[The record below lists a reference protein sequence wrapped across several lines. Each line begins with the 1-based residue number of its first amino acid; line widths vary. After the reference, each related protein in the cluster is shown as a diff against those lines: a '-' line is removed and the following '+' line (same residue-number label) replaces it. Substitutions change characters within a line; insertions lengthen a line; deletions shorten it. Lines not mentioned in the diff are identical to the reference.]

1 MKLPWWAGLAR
12 LFDPGLINT
21 LPAPGSAEF
30 NGAVMNPGGL
40 ANLLTQ
46 LAQNGGQI
54 LLPTNYQTLANAAGQ
69 TWNQASV
76 PGGIAGTV
84 LLRSGA
90 AGVSDTTDTAQNIC
104 SAMSPLLVPNLG
116 QPLVQVG
123 QSGLF
128 IVANTNT
135 GTLTVVAGTNVTLA
149 GTTTI
154 VTVGTRLYQVKV
166 TNVAQPNIQ
175 TLNGLTAIVP
185 ANAAASSTNA
195 TTCSAATLPPA
206 PAASGAPSPLV
217 IPVASA
223 TGIIVGSTL
232 SWTDP
237 KNLAQ
242 SGMVTVVSGTNITVA
257 NPGTN
262 GIANGAAVLVWNNL
276 VTLTG
281 MFAIAASTT
290 A

>member
-1 MKLPWWAGLAR
+1 
-12 LFDPGLINT
+12 
-21 LPAPGSAEF
+21 
-30 NGAVMNPGGL
+30 
-40 ANLLTQ
+40 
-46 LAQNGGQI
+46 
-54 LLPTNYQTLANAAGQ
+54 
-69 TWNQASV
+69 
-76 PGGIAGTV
+76 
-84 LLRSGA
+84 
-90 AGVSDTTDTAQNIC
+90 
-104 SAMSPLLVPNLG
+104 
-116 QPLVQVG
+116 
-123 QSGLF
+123 
-128 IVANTNT
+128 
-135 GTLTVVAGTNVTLA
+135 
-149 GTTTI
+149 
-154 VTVGTRLYQVKV
+154 
-166 TNVAQPNIQ
+166 
-175 TLNGLTAIVP
+175 LNGLTLVVP
-185 ANAAASSTNA
+185 ANAAATSTNA
-195 TTCSAATLPPA
+195 TTCAAATLPPA